1 MGRRQYPW
9 VWADVPWSEAQLLTR
24 GKHDGL
30 PLLSKGLADRA
41 ILATRRQLR
50 RQGLRPG
57 GQDPVAILYF
67 YSRKAGGKVFANLYL
82 IAKAKPVR
90 PMTPAKWHA
99 LNKANL
105 ARRTC
110 PECHRDVL
118 YVIYPSVGM
127 CFACLETSETTK
139 AAQTAA

>member
-1 MGRRQYPW
+1 VSGKQYPW
-9 VWADVPWSEAQLLTR
+9 ILADVSWSDGKEFIR
-24 GKHDGL
+24 GVHDGL
-30 PLLSKGLADRA
+30 PLLSWGTAPRHL
-41 ILATRRQLR
+41 LATYRQLR
-50 RQGLRPG
+50 RMDPPLRPG
-57 GQDPVAILYF
+57 GQDPVAVLYF
-67 YSRKAGGKVFANLYL
+67 YSRNGGRKVFASLYL

-118 YVIYPSVGM
+118 YVIHPSAGI
-127 CFACLETSETTK
+127 CFACLETAES
-139 AAQTAA
+139 AVA